1 MTKLQ
6 EALTFKDVAVTFTE
20 EELGLLDLAQRK
32 LYRDVMLEN
41 FRNLLSVGH
50 QSSKPDMISQL
61 EREEKFCTIEIQPQR
76 GGRSG
81 MEPELPAVEAES

>member
-76 GGRSG
+76 GGRS
-81 MEPELPAVEAES
+81 V